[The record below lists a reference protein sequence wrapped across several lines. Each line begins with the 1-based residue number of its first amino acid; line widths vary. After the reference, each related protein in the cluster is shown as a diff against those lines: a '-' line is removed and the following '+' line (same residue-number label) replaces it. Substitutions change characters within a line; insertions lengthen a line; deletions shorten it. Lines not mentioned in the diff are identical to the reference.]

1 MDETEK
7 GTAKFRLNLGILQF
21 RNKILKNK
29 EKQTNLWHLWDR
41 RDIRYSFEGRT
52 YNGPIS
58 SAHPYDPETWH
69 LRI

>member
-29 EKQTNLWHLWDR
+29 EKQTNL
-41 RDIRYSFEGRT
+41 
-52 YNGPIS
+52 
-58 SAHPYDPETWH
+58 
-69 LRI
+69 